1 MAGIRS
7 ALSLIIFFTM
17 AATFARLASQAY
29 HTSNKAALMTTHGRS
44 CGHCCRQA
52 ELGSLTTKPCNWEMK
67 RYFSKKGIT
76 MMEEDGIDRS
86 RFTRETEI
94 EMPDI
99 GDDTDCE
106 CCLNIFVNTILTYN
120 IRC

>member
-1 MAGIRS
+1 
-7 ALSLIIFFTM
+7 M
-17 AATFARLASQAY
+17 AAIARLASQAY
-29 HTSNKAALMTTHGRS
+29 TSNKAFITTHGRS
-44 CGHCCRQA
+44 YGRCCRRHA
-52 ELGSLTTKPCNWEMK
+52 ALGSLSTNPYIG

-76 MMEEDGIDRS
+76 LEEDGIDRS

-106 CCLNIFVNTILTYN
+106 CCLY
-120 IRC
+120 IRQ

>member
-1 MAGIRS
+1 
-7 ALSLIIFFTM
+7 M
-17 AATFARLASQAY
+17 AAVIARLASQAY
-29 HTSNKAALMTTHGRS
+29 TSNKAFITTQHGRS
-44 CGHCCRQA
+44 YGRCCRRHA
-52 ELGSLTTKPCNWEMK
+52 ALGSLSTNPYIG

-76 MMEEDGIDRS
+76 LEIDRS

-106 CCLNIFVNTILTYN
+106 
-120 IRC
+120 

>member
-1 MAGIRS
+1 
-7 ALSLIIFFTM
+7 M
-17 AATFARLASQAY
+17 AAMIARLASQAY
-29 HTSNKAALMTTHGRS
+29 TSNKAFITTHGRS
-44 CGHCCRQA
+44 YGRCCRRHA
-52 ELGSLTTKPCNWEMK
+52 AALGSLSTNPYIG

-76 MMEEDGIDRS
+76 LEEDGIDRS

-106 CCLNIFVNTILTYN
+106 
-120 IRC
+120 

>member
-1 MAGIRS
+1 MS
-7 ALSLIIFFTM
+7 AK
-17 AATFARLASQAY
+17 FARLASQAY
-29 HTSNKAALMTTHGRS
+29 HTSNKAALMTTRGRTR
-44 CGHCCRQA
+44 GHCCRQA
-52 ELGSLTTKPCNWEMK
+52 ALGSLSATSYNGEMK

-106 CCLNIFVNTILTYN
+106 CCLHIFVNTILTYN
-120 IRC
+120 ILC